1 VPCTWFRPA
10 RNPRQAR
17 KQWIAG
23 TLVPRGVLLVDA
35 GAERALRRGSSLL
48 PVGLVAVEGE
58 FQRGD
63 AVTIRSADG
72 RDLARGLS
80 AYSSGE
86 ARLIQGRRSDELE
99 GLLGYR
105 GRDEV
110 VHRDNLAVLVTEPV
124 P

>member
-1 VPCTWFRPA
+1 
-10 RNPRQAR
+10 
-17 KQWIAG
+17 
-23 TLVPRGVLLVDA
+23 
-35 GAERALRRGSSLL
+35 
-48 PVGLVAVEGE
+48 VAVEGE

-99 GLLGYR
+99 ALLGYR

-110 VHRDNLAVLVTEPV
+110 VHRDNLAVLVSEPV